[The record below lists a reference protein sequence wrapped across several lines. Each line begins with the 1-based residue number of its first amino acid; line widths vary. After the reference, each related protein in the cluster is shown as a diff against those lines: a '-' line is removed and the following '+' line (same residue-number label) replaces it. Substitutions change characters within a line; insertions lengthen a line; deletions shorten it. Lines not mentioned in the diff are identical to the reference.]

1 MSQDIRER
9 AQWLARNVLPHEPVI
24 RTQIKRVRVAG
35 LEIDD
40 VIQEMYARILNVPS
54 LDSIRYPRQY
64 AIQTARGIII
74 DYLRRSR
81 VVSIVASGSL
91 EQLDVAMPE
100 PSTEERLEFQGEIQ
114 EVASAL
120 AQLPAT
126 WRETLILRRIEG
138 LSQKETAQ
146 RLGVAEKTIEK
157 YMAKGAMAL
166 VELFG
171 RGGKIRDSSSKQEAG
186 PASSI
191 DEAFGQGDC

>member
-1 MSQDIRER
+1 MSQAVRER

-24 RTQIKRVRVAG
+24 RTQIKRVRVTG
-35 LEIDD
+35 LDIDD
-40 VIQEMYARILNVPS
+40 VVQEMYARILSVPS
-54 LDSIRYPRQY
+54 LESIRYPRQY

-91 EQLDVAMPE
+91 EQLDAVLPE
-100 PSTEERLEFQGEIQ
+100 RTTEERLEFQGEIE

-120 AQLPAT
+120 ADLPDT

-138 LSQKETAQ
+138 LSQKETAR
-146 RLGVAEKTIEK
+146 RLGVAEKTVEK
-157 YMAKGAMAL
+157 YMAKGAMML

-171 RGGKIRDSSSKQEAG
+171 RGGNFRAHSSKLEDDPQG
-186 PASSI
+186 SK
-191 DEAFGQGDC
+191 DGTFGEGDC